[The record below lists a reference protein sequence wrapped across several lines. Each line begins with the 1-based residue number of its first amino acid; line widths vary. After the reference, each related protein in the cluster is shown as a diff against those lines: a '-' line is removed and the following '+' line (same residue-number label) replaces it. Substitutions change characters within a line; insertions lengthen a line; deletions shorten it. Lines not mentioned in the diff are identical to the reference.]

1 MTGLAEALASARQG
15 GALSIY
21 LVSGHPGPGQSEA
34 FFRAA
39 ADSGAD
45 WIELGI
51 PFSDP
56 GADGPVIQRAST
68 KALQH
73 GHRVED
79 ALRLASSLNG
89 TVPLVAMTYAN
100 IAYHRGWQTFAQ
112 ELAAAGVDGLI
123 LPDVPLEESGPVRDA
138 LAAAGVAWVP
148 LVTPMTS
155 TERMRAIAATCTG
168 FLYVVGN
175 VGITGQA
182 DPGALVE
189 ETVARAR
196 SVTDVPLA
204 VGFGIASPEDV
215 RRVLAAGADAAIVGS
230 HIVRMVDDG
239 ATPEQIGVEVQHLR
253 SMMPAQVTTD
263 EENH

>member
-1 MTGLAEALASARQG
+1 MTGLEAALAKAQDE

-21 LVSGHPGPGQSEA
+21 LTSGHPDAISCQSYFEA
-34 FFRAA
+34 AM
-39 ADSGAD
+39 DGGAD
-45 WIELGI
+45 WLELGI

-56 GADGPVIQRAST
+56 GADGPVIQQASST
-68 KALQH
+68 ALAG

-79 ALRLASSLNG
+79 ALDLAARLQG
-89 TVPLVAMTYAN
+89 KIPIVAMTYAN
-100 IAYHRGWQTFAQ
+100 IAYQRGWTTFAE
-112 ELAAAGVDGLI
+112 ELAEAGVDGLI
-123 LPDVPLEESGPVRDA
+123 LPDVPLEESGPIRAA
-138 LAAAGVAWVP
+138 LDAAGVAWVP

-155 TERMRAIAATCTG
+155 AERMAAIAATCTA

-196 SVTDVPLA
+196 SVTDRPLA
-204 VGFGIASPEDV
+204 VGFGVASPDDV

-230 HIVRMVDDG
+230 HIVKMIEDG
-239 ATPEQIGVEVQHLR
+239 AP
-253 SMMPAQVTTD
+253 PAQVRSEVARLRAGIHPT
-263 EENH
+263 